1 MPATGITAQ
10 REEVEVPQPAVTVPL
25 DVMPLVHAIIDT
37 AIDDA
42 MRRVAAMHEPML
54 ANETLDEDM
63 LSDPEVVS
71 ILAGE
76 FAWQEV
82 PYESQQPLWMEDADY
97 GDGQLK
103 QPL

>member
-1 MPATGITAQ
+1 MYVYGFPPRRPGSRSVGPAL
-10 REEVEVPQPAVTVPL
+10 P
-25 DVMPLVHAIIDT
+25 
-37 AIDDA
+37 
-42 MRRVAAMHEPML
+42 AMHEPML